1 MHERPQGD
9 NQTVALFCV
18 IRLKG
23 DLGQSRHLME
33 RERQNLEGEPDQS
46 ADLVQRYAFNGALA
60 ERRRLDSVLGLSLP
74 FTATRGALPLLG
86 ASGRKYGDQ

>member
-1 MHERPQGD
+1 MSAALALNERPQGD

-33 RERQNLEGEPDQS
+33 REACKGSQICL
-46 ADLVQRYAFNGALA
+46 LTW
-60 ERRRLDSVLGLSLP
+60 RLDVVSM
-74 FTATRGALPLLG
+74 
-86 ASGRKYGDQ
+86 DHWQI